1 MQLTRNRV
9 GMSRKAIAAGIATA
23 LLIGGIGS
31 ISAEAATKKPA
42 AKVTKKPAAK
52 PAASAAGKAPAY
64 PGAPLTAGATGDAV
78 KALQQKLGVTVTGT
92 FDAATGK
99 AVKAFKNSNGLGNDE
114 IAGPKVWQKIF
125 GA

>member
-42 AKVTKKPAAK
+42 AKTVAKKPAAK
-52 PAASAAGKAPAY
+52 EIYDFYKPKCPKN
-64 PGAPLTAGATGDAV
+64 ATTLRIATPIILEVGGQTPSNAC
-78 KALQQKLGVTVTGT
+78 TGHT
-92 FDAATGK
+92 RPSQT
-99 AVKAFKNSNGLGNDE
+99 SMCR
-114 IAGPKVWQKIF
+114 
-125 GA
+125 

>member
-52 PAASAAGKAPAY
+52 PVAAKELNEFLNPTCPAK
-64 PGAPLTAGATGDAV
+64 PTTLT
-78 KALQQKLGVTVTGT
+78 
-92 FDAATGK
+92 
-99 AVKAFKNSNGLGNDE
+99 
-114 IAGPKVWQKIF
+114 IA
-125 GA
+125 